1 MLKIEHQACN
11 NAELSSLYRTLQF
24 KARVTILPQL
34 YLLYSRGFSLVD
46 HSDSFPSCT
55 IYVACLAFRDIQA
68 WRTYVKEFKN
78 AESFLLHDD
87 SSCSLARSH
96 ARPFARSLSCFPSGA
111 LGGET
116 FTTGISVTA
125 ATRWRTDVW
134 KTIIRNARCA
144 NPYNVQLR
152 IYFRAFGSSSSP
164 PSPPAAPVLHAAR
177 PAVPQWKP
185 LELRKID
192 KSPAAEQFVYSAAR
206 LRANELERITYSYGL
221 ASSSF
226 LLEIPAVD
234 DPSPPRRRPSHTH
247 LPSRGRGRWCSFRWY
262 PPRVRTCLLYPF
274 TARRPILSRE
284 LATFNRFLC
293 SGDDYLSRDGSMPA
307 AASDKNRARAVFL
320 TQVRQG
326 DRE

>member
-1 MLKIEHQACN
+1 M
-11 NAELSSLYRTLQF
+11 TL
-24 KARVTILPQL
+24 RI
-34 YLLYSRGFSLVD
+34 R
-46 HSDSFPSCT
+46 
-55 IYVACLAFRDIQA
+55 
-68 WRTYVKEFKN
+68 
-78 AESFLLHDD
+78 
-87 SSCSLARSH
+87 SLACS
-96 ARPFARSLSCFPSGA
+96 PNGA
-111 LGGET
+111 PGGET

-164 PSPPAAPVLHAAR
+164 SSPSSPPPAPVLRAAR

-234 DPSPPRRRPSHTH
+234 DPSPLRPPVVPPTH
-247 LPSRGRGRWCSFRWY
+247 LPSRGRGQWCSFRWY

-284 LATFNRFLC
+284 LATFNRFLWVRGTIIC
-293 SGDDYLSRDGSMPA
+293 LAMAQCRRRLLT
-307 AASDKNRARAVFL
+307 KIARASFL
-320 TQVRQG
+320 AQVQRRDQLIIER
-326 DRE
+326 DRERKRKRKEARRYRLSLSLAMNFYYTERKIVNFIKIIIIFGVSYISLL